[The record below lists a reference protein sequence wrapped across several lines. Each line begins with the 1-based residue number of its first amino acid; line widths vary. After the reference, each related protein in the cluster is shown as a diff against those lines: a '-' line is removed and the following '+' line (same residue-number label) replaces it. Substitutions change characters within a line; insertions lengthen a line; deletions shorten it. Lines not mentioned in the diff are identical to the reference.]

1 MAVVRATEILLA
13 LIIDKLL
20 PAEIGLFPVEIEQLP
35 VEINARQT
43 SVWHSIGA
51 VLVLTGVSLMSFHMH
66 IQDRIDAFF
75 LSKKRIQ
82 MEAIKAEY
90 IDDPT

>member
-20 PAEIGLFPVEIEQLP
+20 F
-35 VEINARQT
+35 NARQT

-51 VLVLTGVSLMSFHMH
+51 VLVLTGVSLMSCHMH
-66 IQDRIDAFF
+66 IQDQIDNFF
-75 LSKKRIQ
+75 LSKKRTQ
-82 MEAIKAEY
+82 MEAIKTECT
-90 IDDPT
+90 DDPT

>member
-20 PAEIGLFPVEIEQLP
+20 F
-35 VEINARQT
+35 NARQA

-51 VLVLTGVSLMSFHMH
+51 VLVLTGVSLMSCHMH
-66 IQDRIDAFF
+66 IQDRIDDFF
-75 LSKKRIQ
+75 LSKKRTQ
-82 MEAIKAEY
+82 MEAIKTECT
-90 IDDPT
+90 DDPT

>member
-20 PAEIGLFPVEIEQLP
+20 F
-35 VEINARQT
+35 NARQT

-51 VLVLTGVSLMSFHMH
+51 VLVLTGVSLMSCHMH
-66 IQDRIDAFF
+66 IQGYYNTGWFNPEMHSRAVF
-75 LSKKRIQ
+75 
-82 MEAIKAEY
+82 
-90 IDDPT
+90 

>member
-20 PAEIGLFPVEIEQLP
+20 F
-35 VEINARQT
+35 NARQT

-75 LSKKRIQ
+75 LSKKRTQ
-82 MEAIKAEY
+82 MEAIKAECT
-90 IDDPT
+90 DDPT

>member
-20 PAEIGLFPVEIEQLP
+20 F
-35 VEINARQT
+35 NARQT

-51 VLVLTGVSLMSFHMH
+51 VLVLTGVPLMSCHMH
-66 IQDRIDAFF
+66 IQDRIDDFF
-75 LSKKRIQ
+75 LSKRRTQ
-82 MEAIKAEY
+82 MEAIKTECT
-90 IDDPT
+90 DDPT